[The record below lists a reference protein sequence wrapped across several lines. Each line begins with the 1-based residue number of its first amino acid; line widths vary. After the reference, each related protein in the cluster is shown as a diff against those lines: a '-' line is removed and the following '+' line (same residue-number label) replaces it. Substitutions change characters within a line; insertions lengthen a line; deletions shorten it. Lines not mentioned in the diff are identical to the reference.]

1 MGVNMSMVVFWVE
14 IPCGHT
20 GWCYHFGRML
30 VPTCISTWHH
40 SPEDYHGK
48 RISAFTNF
56 VAERERDAYIF
67 VHSLFVHFSHPYY
80 ACYTIHLFHPPR
92 FNRCNNIR

>member
-1 MGVNMSMVVFWVE
+1 MRKNLYQHVRFEVLMGVNMSMVVFWVE
-14 IPCGHT
+14 IPCEHT

-48 RISAFTNF
+48 RISAFTNL
-56 VAERERDAYIF
+56 VAQRERERE
-67 VHSLFVHFSHPYY
+67 
-80 ACYTIHLFHPPR
+80 
-92 FNRCNNIR
+92 RCLYFCS